1 MNYSRKQ
8 LYALGEPFGDGATK
22 KKLDG
27 GVIAGGGG
35 SSSAPAAPAQQSVT
49 QSNIP
54 DWAIPYATQTLGKAQ
69 ALTDTAQNP
78 YQQYQGE
85 RIAGFS
91 PLQEQAFKGVQAMQ
105 PNAAVSAGITSAQDA
120 AQRAAANQ
128 PYQAATFGNQYQ
140 GPQFQNMGLGYLSAG
155 TRDFTDPGVA
165 QSYMSPY
172 QQNVTEFQKQQ
183 AIQDFGRQLP
193 GMGAATAQANAFGG
207 NRASLMRAEG
217 QRNLQNQLAGI
228 QATGTQAAYGAG
240 QQAFMTDQ
248 ARQLQAQLANQGA
261 FGQMQGLG
269 AQQNLAANQQALQN
283 AQLAAQYGLA
293 GQQAAEQSRQ
303 YGAGL
308 GLQNLQQQLAAA
320 GMLGNLGQTQYA
332 QTMGINAAQQQAGA
346 QQQAQAQ
353 QALTQSYQDFLN
365 QQRYPYQQLGFMSDI
380 LRGTPATAS
389 SQTIYQAPPSA
400 LSQFGGAAQ
409 LGLGALLKYGP
420 SATGTP

>member
-1 MNYSRKQ
+1 
-8 LYALGEPFGDGATK
+8 
-22 KKLDG
+22 
-27 GVIAGGGG
+27 
-35 SSSAPAAPAQQSVT
+35 
-49 QSNIP
+49 
-54 DWAIPYATQTLGKAQ
+54 
-69 ALTDTAQNP
+69 
-78 YQQYQGE
+78 
-85 RIAGFS
+85 
-91 PLQEQAFKGVQAMQ
+91 
-105 PNAAVSAGITSAQDA
+105 
-120 AQRAAANQ
+120 
-128 PYQAATFGNQYQ
+128 
-140 GPQFQNMGLGYLSAG
+140 
-155 TRDFTDPGVA
+155 
-165 QSYMSPY
+165 
-172 QQNVTEFQKQQ
+172 
-183 AIQDFGRQLP
+183 
-193 GMGAATAQANAFGG
+193 
-207 NRASLMRAEG
+207 
-217 QRNLQNQLAGI
+217 
-228 QATGTQAAYGAG
+228 
-240 QQAFMTDQ
+240 MTDQ